1 MAWNAAIELDFSTA
15 SPSVVR
21 SVRQLDLLNAWLR
34 AFAERKTLP
43 RIADFQP
50 DRIDDEL
57 ADMMTFDVVGEG
69 DQARFLIAHE
79 GTRLTSA
86 YGSEPCK
93 PDQPSKRYLDDA
105 VGPVR
110 YRRLV
115 TLYRACLAARRPVY
129 SVSKV
134 HDVDGKEVSY
144 ERLLLPFGNAPAVG
158 HIIGSFKAI
167 SIEGGFKIKDLMR
180 IRADDRSTI
189 MVDAVIDRDVVARQ
203 VRPSPCRRPRVRTE
217 VRPRILPSSA
227 SVYFTSLA

>member
-1 MAWNAAIELDFSTA
+1 MIKSCPSWNAAMNPELVFSSA
-15 SPSVVR
+15 SPSIVR
-21 SVRQLDLLNAWLR
+21 SVKQLDLLNAWLR
-34 AFAERKTLP
+34 AFARHKTLP
-43 RIADFQP
+43 RLADYEP

-69 DQARFLIAHE
+69 DAARFLITQE

-86 YGSEPCK
+86 YGSEPC
-93 PDQPSKRYLDDA
+93 QPNQQTRRYLDDA
-105 VGPVR
+105 VGPVH
-110 YRRLV
+110 YQRLV
-115 TLYRACLAARRPVY
+115 ALYRACLSARRPVY

-189 MVDAVIDRDVVARQ
+189 MVRAVIDRDVVRGKSGH
-203 VRPSPCRRPRVRTE
+203 R
-217 VRPRILPSSA
+217 
-227 SVYFTSLA
+227 LADDLEFS